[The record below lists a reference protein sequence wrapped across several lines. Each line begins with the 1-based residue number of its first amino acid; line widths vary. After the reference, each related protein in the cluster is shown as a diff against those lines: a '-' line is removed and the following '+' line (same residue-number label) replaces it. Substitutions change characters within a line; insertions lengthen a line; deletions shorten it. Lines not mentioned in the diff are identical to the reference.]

1 MLSPGLLTGGS
12 DGTVRVWSVGSG
24 DGGAEGGAAQDWQPA
39 QTLTTKATPVAAVA
53 FTRRNLLLA
62 AGSLVVPQTGKQLQ

>member
-1 MLSPGLLTGGS
+1 MRLWSVDGGS
-12 DGTVRVWSVGSG
+12 SSVPADTS
-24 DGGAEGGAAQDWQPA
+24 AAPEWKPS

-62 AGSLVVPQTGKQLQ
+62 AGSLVLPQTSLQS